1 MVDQMVLHQQYSLI
15 LEVASH
21 HLYPC
26 LGQSHRIVI
35 DDKEVGVMDVDNLM
49 HICIVRQ
56 KNNSVLFIIGSHPSR
71 IVEGV
76 AESVPG
82 PSELLHPKLW
92 IHHRSVF
99 ELVSIG
105 MDHSNLG
112 CGNNFVQ
119 TLCRMTYSP
128 HFAMFKILRM
138 IIIKVL
144 SNKIR
149 HIFARTSLGLFQ
161 NLNPYRTMEDMIF
174 NNEKYDSPAPRI
186 QPVIW

>member
-35 DDKEVGVMDVDNLM
+35 DDKEVGVMYVDNLM
-49 HICIVRQ
+49 HVSIVRQ

-128 HFAMFKILRM
+128 IL
-138 IIIKVL
+138 
-144 SNKIR
+144 
-149 HIFARTSLGLFQ
+149 Q
-161 NLNPYRTMEDMIF
+161 CYRFYE
-174 NNEKYDSPAPRI
+174 
-186 QPVIW
+186 